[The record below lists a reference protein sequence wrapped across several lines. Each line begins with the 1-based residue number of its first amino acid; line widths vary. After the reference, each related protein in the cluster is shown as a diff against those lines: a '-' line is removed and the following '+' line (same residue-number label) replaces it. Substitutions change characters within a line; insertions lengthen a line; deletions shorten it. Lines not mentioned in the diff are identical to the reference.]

1 MFNFVFLF
9 QVDAVCQIN
18 FSILFEY
25 GFLFHQDLFFELDLR
40 RAAVLEDTFEQL
52 ATARHT
58 DYMMPLVVNV

>member
-1 MFNFVFLF
+1 MFNFIFLF
-9 QVDAVCQIN
+9 QQETVGQIT

-25 GFLFHQDLFFELDLR
+25 GFLFRQDLFFELDLR

-52 ATARHT
+52 ATAHHT